1 MGVRI
6 GVPYKSGAQKDDGRN
21 HREVRNMARVH
32 LVSIFCLAGLFP
44 VVARATAPTPA
55 EAASEVDSR
64 LDRELLGDKAGQ
76 TAPLVGDEMF
86 VRRVFL
92 DLIGE
97 LPTAEDVIAFTLDT
111 GSDKRVRL
119 VETLL
124 ADEAFG
130 ENWGN
135 YWRDVIMYRRSDQRA
150 GVAYGALTQFLTEQ
164 FNQGAS
170 WDATVKALITA
181 EGNIRENGATGL
193 MAAHGGRP
201 EETVAELSRI
211 FLGIQIQCAQC
222 HDHPTDRWKR
232 EQFHQLAAFFPR
244 VAMRPDRD
252 EALRTFVIE
261 GRDRFPPRRRSNDN
275 RFIGTAEH
283 QMPDLE
289 HPDQEGP
296 AIQPVFFVT
305 GQQLILGTTDQER
318 RSQLADWLTSTSNP
332 WFAAAVVNRVWA
344 ELVGE
349 GFYEPVDDLG
359 PDRHCSAPETMEYLN
374 TSFAA
379 SGYDL
384 RWLYRTITSTRA
396 YQRQSRSRRG
406 PDGTPYLANCSQRL
420 RGDQL
425 FAALSAVLGGPIGR
439 IAPQGPRPGGGPRGQ
454 FNEAFGYDPSERR
467 DEITGSIQEALFMMN
482 SPLINSQLRARPGT
496 ELGRL
501 LAAVGNDEQL
511 IVELYLKALARQPSD
526 QELKIC
532 LAHIQQTG
540 DRDEAAE
547 DILWSLLN
555 SAEFLH
561 RK

>member
-1 MGVRI
+1 MSRTLLAAFCWVFCW
-6 GVPYKSGAQKDDGRN
+6 VLSLTSAGRAAAPAPMDAA
-21 HREVRNMARVH
+21 REVDRR
-32 LVSIFCLAGLFP
+32 LK
-44 VVARATAPTPA
+44 
-55 EAASEVDSR
+55 SEV
-64 LDRELLGDKAGQ
+64 LREKANDV
-76 TAPLVGDEMF
+76 APLVDDETF

-97 LPTAEDVIAFTLDT
+97 LPTTEDVIAFALDKS
-111 GSDKRVRL
+111 GDKRTRL

-124 ADEAFG
+124 VDESFG

-135 YWRDVIMYRRSDQRA
+135 YWRDVIMYRRSEQRA
-150 GVAYGALTQFLTEQ
+150 GLAYNALTRFLTDQ
-164 FNQGAS
+164 FNQNVS
-170 WDATVKALITA
+170 WDAVVRALITA
-181 EGNIRENGATGL
+181 EGDIRENGATGL
-193 MAAHGGRP
+193 MAAQGGRP

-244 VAMRPDRD
+244 VSMHPSREDV
-252 EALRTFVIE
+252 LRTFVVE

-283 QMPDLE
+283 HMPDLE
-289 HPDQEGP
+289 HPDQEGKT
-296 AIQPVFFVT
+296 IEPVFFVT
-305 GQQLILGTTDQER
+305 GQRLSLGATDQER
-318 RSQLADWLTSTSNP
+318 RSQLAAWLTSESNP
-332 WFAAAVVNRVWA
+332 WFAAAVVNRLWS
-344 ELVGE
+344 ELLGE

-359 PDRHCSAPETMEYLN
+359 PDRQCCAPETMDYLN
-374 TSFAA
+374 TSFVA
-379 SGYDL
+379 SGYDI
-384 RWLYRTITSTRA
+384 RWLFRTITATEA
-396 YQRQSRSRRG
+396 YQRQSRSRRP

-425 FAALSAVLGGPIGR
+425 FTALTTVLG
-439 IAPQGPRPGGGPRGQ
+439 ARPGIIMGAGRRPNPGGPRGQ

-482 SPLINSQLRARPGT
+482 SPLIHGQLKSDSGT

-501 LAAVGNDEQL
+501 LKSIDNDEQL
-511 IVELYLKALARQPSD
+511 IVELYLKALARQPND
-526 QELKIC
+526 QELRIC
-532 LAHIQQTG
+532 RGHIQQVG
-540 DRDEAAE
+540 NRGEACE

-555 SAEFLH
+555 STEFLH